1 VSTLTTRE
9 DDEKLARLAMHD
21 GWPVLARVLDE
32 WIRREANDLASRR
45 FNDLLEVGRSQGRM
59 KAFEQVKQFVERRLD
74 RIKEG

>member
-1 VSTLTTRE
+1 M
-9 DDEKLARLAMHD
+9 DD

-32 WIRREANDLASRR
+32 WIRREANDLASRS